1 MSWEEWTTRH
11 TCPCG
16 KGEYE
21 VLHREND
28 WFQHDEYYKM
38 LCSECNQLY
47 KYVSGGLWHK
57 GIEGDRGWTLKSVIE
72 DEERMRQEEIKHKK
86 EVSSHLKE
94 LYFDIWQLK
103 FENCK
108 TKKQIWKILTLNDKY
123 SPSLSS
129 YYYYHK
135 GLSLEECLNSANS
148 YFNYDNI
155 LRVLYVCEIDNPK
168 WNSLGLNDDEI
179 KSFNKQ
185 WCSLKEK

>member
-1 MSWEEWTTRH
+1 M
-11 TCPCG
+11 
-16 KGEYE
+16 
-21 VLHREND
+21 LHRVLN
-28 WFQHDEYYKM
+28 
-38 LCSECNQLY
+38 
-47 KYVSGGLWHK
+47 SGGKSSPLPISRGGEEKSSICQEIIFARACSTNVWQTPHRHK

-86 EVSSHLKE
+86 EVGSHLKE